1 MVKKYFKLL
10 VLFRNDDTWTRKS
23 LLRRLK
29 DEEIIDEAISLGY
42 IEQCGITDIGEP
54 QYHITELGIKV
65 RDI

>member
-10 VLFRNDDTWTRKS
+10 VLFRNSDTWTRKS

-42 IEQCGITDIGEP
+42 IAQCDITDIGEP
-54 QYHITELGIKV
+54 RYRITELGVKI
-65 RDI
+65 RDN